1 LATSMDLKEWVIE
14 YVKNRD
20 VFRKSIQSIED
31 KGTEVLVTYKSTI
44 EHCVIEPV
52 LGNVLPKLDDKKNI
66 VVVTSN
72 KKENLK
78 TLIDNWQRLIG
89 YPSLTI
95 YFVNPK
101 SSTEQKWVI
110 RPHMHHK
117 VADDDALKPGLQ
129 SMFSTVEE
137 G

>member
-1 LATSMDLKEWVIE
+1 MDLKEWIIE

-20 VFRKSIQSIED
+20 VFRKSIKSIED
-31 KGTEVLVTYKSTI
+31 NGSDVVITYKSTI
-44 EHCVIEPV
+44 EHCVISPV
-52 LGNVLPKLDDKKNI
+52 LADVLSDLDDKKNM

-78 TLIDNWQRLIG
+78 TLIDSWQTLINF
-89 YPSLTI
+89 PSLTI

-101 SSTEQKWVI
+101 STTEQKWVI
-110 RPHMHHK
+110 RPHLHNK

-129 SMFSTVEE
+129 SIFSTVEE